1 MSDQIDPPD
10 LLALTAKIV
19 TAQLSSQPI
28 AIADVSTVIQRVY
41 DTLKIAGTDAGP
53 RVGTGQPAVPIKKS
67 VTHAYIICLDDGRR
81 VKLLKRHLRTL
92 NLTPDQYRQKWG
104 LPGDYPMV
112 APEYAA
118 RRSVLAKERGLGL
131 KRKPS
136 RTNGKKPRM

>member
-19 TAQLSSQPI
+19 RAQLSSQLI
-28 AIADVSTVIQRVY
+28 AAAELPGLIRQVHATLRDVGVGSTV
-41 DTLKIAGTDAGP
+41 K
-53 RVGTGQPAVPIKKS
+53 PAVPIKKS
-67 VTHAYIICLDDGRR
+67 VTHAYIICLEDGRR

-92 NLTPDQYRQKWG
+92 NLTSDQYRQKWG

-118 RRSVLAKERGLGL
+118 RRSVLAKEYGLGRR
-131 KRKPS
+131 RKAS
-136 RTNGKKPRM
+136 RTDRRKSRI